1 MYIVYTNVHKS
12 VYFCMLFTQN
22 GTTTAPQKMEYIT
35 MKVEKI
41 TLKMLNTLK
50 PGTESKIADAD
61 LHNLQV
67 WTRKTA
73 VCFYFVAKYH
83 GKQYH
88 QMLGRYPDITL
99 EEARQ
104 KVLDKLGKL
113 ANHANINAGS
123 PRLLPT
129 VGNVIDFYMLS
140 VNGESNIKVCQSYF
154 AKISFLRN
162 RKICDLKKVELQ
174 MLHDQMS
181 DTPVMAN
188 RVFKKLS
195 AAISFFIRENE
206 IELANPARN
215 IRMFKEK
222 PRLRFLSEDEAPKVI
237 DALKSLQKHGQ
248 YSAQADAILMMIYT
262 GQRKSNVLAMNTSEV
277 NNGIWVIPKDK
288 SKTSIEIVVPLN
300 DYALEIYDR
309 LKDNA
314 YHGYVF
320 WYGRK
325 TKGPEHLL
333 NVDKT
338 FKTACS
344 MAGVEDCHI
353 HDLRRTLG
361 SWMLMSGIDI
371 ATVSKTLGHTS
382 IAVTEKVYAHLLPGK
397 IASATNTAIGRMLS
411 GKA

>member
-1 MYIVYTNVHKS
+1 
-12 VYFCMLFTQN
+12 
-22 GTTTAPQKMEYIT
+22 
-35 MKVEKI
+35 
-41 TLKMLNTLK
+41 
-50 PGTESKIADAD
+50 
-61 LHNLQV
+61 
-67 WTRKTA
+67 
-73 VCFYFVAKYH
+73 
-83 GKQYH
+83 
-88 QMLGRYPDITL
+88 
-99 EEARQ
+99 
-104 KVLDKLGKL
+104 
-113 ANHANINAGS
+113 
-123 PRLLPT
+123 
-129 VGNVIDFYMLS
+129 
-140 VNGESNIKVCQSYF
+140 
-154 AKISFLRN
+154 
-162 RKICDLKKVELQ
+162 
-174 MLHDQMS
+174 
-181 DTPVMAN
+181 
-188 RVFKKLS
+188 
-195 AAISFFIRENE
+195 
-206 IELANPARN
+206 
-215 IRMFKEK
+215 MFKEK
-222 PRLRFLSEDEAPKVI
+222 PRLRFLSEEEAPKVI
-237 DALKSLQKHGQ
+237 DTLKSLQNQGQ
-248 YSAQADAILMMIYT
+248 YAAQADAILMMIYT